1 MRDVV
6 KSPRSVI
13 MVRCLSC
20 QHHGIIAE
28 DDLVRFRL
36 KPGAPIAQF
45 VKRLR
50 CRKCGSGSEALAKEL
65 HGRRMSLRKISATLA
80 AQGHLTAN
88 GKPYVASAVQAM
100 VGQGCAPDSPVA
112 ISESFAAFPCYAR
125 FSAAA
130 GKAAPSALCES
141 LS

>member
-1 MRDVV
+1 MLRISNQIQLAMRDVV

-20 QHHGIIAE
+20 RHHGIIAE

-50 CRKCGSGSEALAKEL
+50 CRKCGSGSEALAK
-65 HGRRMSLRKISATLA
+65 
-80 AQGHLTAN
+80 
-88 GKPYVASAVQAM
+88 
-100 VGQGCAPDSPVA
+100 
-112 ISESFAAFPCYAR
+112 SFMGGECRSAR
-125 FSAAA
+125 FQ
-130 GKAAPSALCES
+130 PH
-141 LS
+141 

>member
-28 DDLVRFRL
+28 HDLVRFRL

-50 CRKCGSGSEALAKEL
+50 FKTSEDIDPGTYLGLSSFQHPCMGTTVMDRNNRIGRRKRREILKSIQGLAK
-65 HGRRMSLRKISATLA
+65 
-80 AQGHLTAN
+80 
-88 GKPYVASAVQAM
+88 V
-100 VGQGCAPDSPVA
+100 SP
-112 ISESFAAFPCYAR
+112 
-125 FSAAA
+125 
-130 GKAAPSALCES
+130 
-141 LS
+141 